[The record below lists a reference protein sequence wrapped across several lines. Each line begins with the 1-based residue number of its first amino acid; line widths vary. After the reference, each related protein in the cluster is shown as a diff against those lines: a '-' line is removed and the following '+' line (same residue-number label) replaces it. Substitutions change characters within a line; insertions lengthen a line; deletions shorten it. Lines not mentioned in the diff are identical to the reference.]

1 MIKHIIINFLGIFN
15 SRILGF
21 IRDLLSAS
29 ILGANIYSDIF
40 FVAFKFP
47 NLFRRIFAEGAF
59 TQAFLPTFAKCKF
72 KPKFAFK
79 VFISFFVVIFVL
91 SIVINIFSYQVT
103 SFLAFGFNEEAKKIA
118 APLVALNFWYLDFIF
133 VVTFF
138 ASLLQY
144 KNHFLI
150 PAFSPA
156 LLNISLIIALILS
169 MDLEKEKI
177 IWYLSFGVFFGGI
190 AQVLAHMA
198 VAYKKRILRLLFIG
212 YKSRKKVD
220 SKDFNKK
227 FLPSLFGNSTAHISA
242 FLDTWLASFLA
253 AGSISYLYYANRLFQ
268 LPFALFVIATS
279 TVIFPKITK
288 KLNSGEK
295 NEAFEVMK
303 KSFWYLFY
311 VLIFATFIG
320 IIASREIVSLLFQ
333 RGAFIEKD
341 SYETSIVLI
350 MYLIGLIP
358 FGLNKLFSSYLYATH
373 RHLKAAKLSAISLG
387 VNILFSL
394 LLIFPLK
401 VYGLALAS
409 SIGGVVL
416 FILTLKEFG
425 YNEFIKFF
433 EKRYF
438 ILMILAVFISIITAV
453 VFKETLIYL
462 KGLI

>member
-21 IRDLLSAS
+21 IRDLLSAN

-59 TQAFLPTFAKCKF
+59 TQAFLPAFAKCKY

-79 VFISFFVVIFVL
+79 VFVTFL
-91 SIVINIFSYQVT
+91 SIIIVLTLVVNLFSYQIT
-103 SFLAFGFNEEAKKIA
+103 SLLAFGFSEEAKKIA
-118 APLVALNFWYLDFIF
+118 SPLVALNFWYLDFIF
-133 VVTFF
+133 IVTFL

-156 LLNISLIIALILS
+156 LLNISLITTLLLS
-169 MDLEKEKI
+169 MNLPKDKI
-177 IWYLSFGVFFGGI
+177 IWYLSWGVFFGGI
-190 AQVLAHMA
+190 AQVFIHLYA
-198 VAYKKRILRLLFIG
+198 AYREKILRLLTVG
-212 YKSRKKVD
+212 SKSKKEVD
-220 SKDFNKK
+220 LKNFKK
-227 FLPSLFGNSTAHISA
+227 TFFPSVLGNSTAHISA

-288 KLNSGEK
+288 KLNTDSEK
-295 NEAFEVMK
+295 EAFIILK

-311 VLIFATFIG
+311 ALIFATIVG
-320 IIASREIVSLLFQ
+320 IVASKQIVSLLFEH
-333 RGAFIEKD
+333 GAFTSNDTIH
-341 SYETSIVLI
+341 TSIVLI

-358 FGLNKLFSSYLYATH
+358 FGINKLFSSYLYATH
-373 RHLKAAKLSAISLG
+373 RHLKAAKFSAISLG
-387 VNILFSL
+387 VNIVLSIV
-394 LLIFPLK
+394 LIFPLK

-409 SIGGVVL
+409 SIGGIVL
-416 FILTLKEFG
+416 LFLTLKEFG
-425 YNEFIKFF
+425 FRKVLTFF
-433 EKRYF
+433 DKKY
-438 ILMILAVFISIITAV
+438 ILLMILTLLISIITAIG
-453 VFKETLIYL
+453 FKYLLIFL
-462 KGLI
+462 KGVI